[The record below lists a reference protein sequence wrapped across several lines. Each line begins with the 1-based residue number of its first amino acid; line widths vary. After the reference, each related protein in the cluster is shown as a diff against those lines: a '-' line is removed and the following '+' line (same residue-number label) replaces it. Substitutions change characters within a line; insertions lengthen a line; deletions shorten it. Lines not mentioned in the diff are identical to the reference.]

1 MEQYGEE
8 YAEKISDNVMHKLK
22 LAMGIPAKETNPK
35 KLHDFFFERFT
46 PTEEPEFEHNVPN
59 KP

>member
-1 MEQYGEE
+1 
-8 YAEKISDNVMHKLK
+8 MHKLK

-46 PTEEPEFEHNVPN
+46 PPEEPEFEHNVPN